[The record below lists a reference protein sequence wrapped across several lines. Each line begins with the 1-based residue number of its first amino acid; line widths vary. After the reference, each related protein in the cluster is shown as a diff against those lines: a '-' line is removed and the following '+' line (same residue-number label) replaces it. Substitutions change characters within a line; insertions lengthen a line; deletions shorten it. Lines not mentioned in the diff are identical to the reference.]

1 MISFNCLTVT
11 NCNSLDIK
19 MVFMDGLLN
28 LKKKVQDRFY
38 TTAMCFAH
46 DLCNVFHSG
55 VVTQPSPDSEIVL
68 SSEIKKPVV
77 MDIKERK
84 KLGKRIVKA
93 IQPQLQM
100 AVRAEADIN
109 GKSADDL
116 LKELDQLLDASVQP
130 TGDTISVSVGDSHS
144 LADADARHERDVE
157 MASGVEHSS
166 HGNESAEGSR
176 KQSINGSEDVEMQD
190 TDAPGEEVDEG
201 IGSTEE
207 ASDKALAEVD
217 GNVSQTKAEQVNGI
231 KNANKPDTNGAAKP
245 QQPPTPPL
253 SNGDASTDQSDPLA
267 NGGIPWYLKE
277 FHPEGTS
284 IVQERGT
291 GKDAVS
297 QLSEDLSDMDDEALK
312 GLGIDVDES
321 GDAIVAAVAG
331 IPKPKKAK
339 AKKKK
344 SRR

>member
-1 MISFNCLTVT
+1 
-11 NCNSLDIK
+11 
-19 MVFMDGLLN
+19 MVFMDGLLD
-28 LKKKVQDRFY
+28 LKRKVQNRFY
-38 TTAMCFAH
+38 TTAMAFAH
-46 DLCNVFHSG
+46 DLYNVFHTG

-100 AVRAEADIN
+100 AVRAEADIS
-109 GKSADDL
+109 GKQVDNL

-130 TGDTISVSVGDSHS
+130 TGDTIAVSVGDSNS
-144 LADADARHERDVE
+144 LADVDARHERDIE
-157 MASGVEHSS
+157 MANGSQHSN
-166 HGNESAEGSR
+166 HENEFTQGSR
-176 KQSINGSEDVEMQD
+176 KQSNGLEGVELEDVEMKD
-190 TDAPGEEVDEG
+190 VDAPGEEVDFEAPR
-201 IGSTEE
+201 STEE
-207 ASDKALAEVD
+207 VSEKALTEVD
-217 GNVSQTKAEQVNGI
+217 GNVSQIKTDQVNGA
-231 KNANKPDTNGAAKP
+231 KNGKKAESNGTDNT
-245 QQPPTPPL
+245 QHPPTPPL
-253 SNGDASTDQSDPLA
+253 SNGDSSTDSTDPLV

-284 IVQERGT
+284 IVQERVI

-297 QLSEDLSDMDDEALK
+297 QRSEDLSDMDEDELK
-312 GLGIDVDES
+312 GLGVDVDET
-321 GDAIVAAVAG
+321 GDAIVAVAG

-344 SRR
+344 PRR

>member
-1 MISFNCLTVT
+1 
-11 NCNSLDIK
+11 
-19 MVFMDGLLN
+19 MVFMDGLLD
-28 LKKKVQDRFY
+28 LKRKIQNRFY
-38 TTAMCFAH
+38 TTAMAFAH
-46 DLCNVFHSG
+46 DLYNVFHTG

-109 GKSADDL
+109 GKQVDNL

-130 TGDTISVSVGDSHS
+130 TGDTIAVSVGDSNS
-144 LADADARHERDVE
+144 LADVDARHERDIE
-157 MASGVEHSS
+157 MANGIEHS
-166 HGNESAEGSR
+166 HHENESIQGSR
-176 KQSINGSEDVEMQD
+176 KQSNGSEDVEMQD
-190 TDAPGEEVDEG
+190 VDAPGEEVEAVV
-201 IGSTEE
+201 STEE
-207 ASDKALAEVD
+207 VSDKALAEVD
-217 GNVSQTKAEQVNGI
+217 GNISQTKAEQVNGV
-231 KNANKPDTNGAAKP
+231 KNDKKPESNGTDNTHH
-245 QQPPTPPL
+245 PPTPPL
-253 SNGDASTDQSDPLA
+253 SNGDSSTDSTDPLVS
-267 NGGIPWYLKE
+267 GGVPWYLKE
-277 FHPEGTS
+277 FHPEGTT
-284 IVQERGT
+284 IVQEKVV

-297 QLSEDLSDMDDEALK
+297 QRSEDLSDMDEDELK
-312 GLGIDVDES
+312 GLGVDVDDT
-321 GDAIVAAVAG
+321 GDAIVAVAG

>member
-1 MISFNCLTVT
+1 
-11 NCNSLDIK
+11 

-38 TTAMCFAH
+38 TTAMGFAH

-157 MASGVEHSS
+157 MANGVEPSNHE
-166 HGNESAEGSR
+166 NESAEDSR
-176 KQSINGSEDVEMQD
+176 KQLINNGSEDVEMQD
-190 TDAPGEEVDEG
+190 ADAPGEEVDEG
-201 IGSTEE
+201 IGSAEE
-207 ASDKALAEVD
+207 VSDKALAEVD
-217 GNVSQTKAEQVNGI
+217 GNVSQTKAEYVNGV
-231 KNANKPDTNGAAKP
+231 KNGNKPDTNGTAKS
-245 QQPPTPPL
+245 QNPPTPPL
-253 SNGDASTDQSDPLA
+253 SNGDASTDHSDPLV

-277 FHPEGTS
+277 FRPEGTS
-284 IVQERGT
+284 IVQERGP

-312 GLGIDVDES
+312 GLGIDVDEG